1 MKRTAL
7 IIASLLVSS
16 TAFAHQNDI
25 DPFGFEKQVFVS
37 TKSRAEVNADAR
49 QALIAGQ
56 TSRGETVYVE
66 DTVST
71 KSRTQVAAETRE
83 AARLGLLVS
92 RGELGPVQPSVEQ
105 EQQIRLAGQRALGNT
120 AAAD

>member
-1 MKRTAL
+1 MNRTAL

-37 TKSRAEVNADAR
+37 TKSRAEVNADAK
-49 QALIAGQ
+49 QALVAGQ

-66 DTVST
+66 NTPSV
-71 KSRTQVAAETRE
+71 KSRAQVIAETRE
-83 AARLGLLVS
+83 AARLGLLAS
-92 RGELGPVQPSVEQ
+92 RGEAGPIQPTAEQ
-105 EQQIRLAGQRALGNT
+105 EQQIRLAGLRAIGNT

>member
-16 TAFAHQNDI
+16 TAFANDI

-37 TKSRAEVNADAR
+37 TKSRAEVAADAR
-49 QALIAGQ
+49 QALAAGQ
-56 TSRGETVYVE
+56 ISSGETVYVE
-66 DTVST
+66 YTPST
-71 KSRTQVAAETRE
+71 KSRTQVAAETKE
-83 AARLGLLVS
+83 AGRLGLLAS
-92 RGELGPVQPSVEQ
+92 RGELGPVQPSAEQ
-105 EQQIRLAGQRALGNT
+105 EQQIRVAGLRAIGST